1 MPDASNPMP
10 PISTFVKLL
19 PDVSK
24 IEVFTGQNF
33 CCWQEH
39 VHILLDVHVVVF
51 AFSTPKPD
59 VVDDASQLQQWV
71 QANKVCCH
79 TLLSALSND
88 LFDVYCSYKESK
100 EIWDSLI
107 LKYIVEDVVRQR
119 FIIANYYHWT
129 MTLRYKSMNTTSCRN
144 TQRLKTSLCLTS
156 LFLNSILKSCWNPG

>member
-1 MPDASNPMP
+1 MH
-10 PISTFVKLL
+10 
-19 PDVSK
+19 
-24 IEVFTGQNF
+24 G
-33 CCWQEH
+33 
-39 VHILLDVHVVVF
+39 VVF
-51 AFSTPKPD
+51 ALSTPKLNAAAD
-59 VVDDASQLQQWV
+59 VSQLQQWV
-71 QANKVCCH
+71 QAIKVCH
-79 TLLSALSND
+79 LTLLGALSNA

-107 LKYIVEDVVRQR
+107 PKYIVEDVVRQR